1 MPLNFPS
8 FSNMKHFL
16 DIYVYFS
23 PSNFLCHKDF
33 KGLIPGGAST
43 AAFSL
48 IAWFEGQCITFIKKK
63 MLPKY
68 PIVPIS
74 LISFCCK
81 ASKNGGFAVL

>member
-23 PSNFLCHKDF
+23 PSNFLSHKDF
-33 KGLIPGGAST
+33 KGLIPGEASA

-48 IAWFEGQCITFIKKK
+48 IALFEGQCITFI
-63 MLPKY
+63 
-68 PIVPIS
+68 
-74 LISFCCK
+74 
-81 ASKNGGFAVL
+81 

>member
-23 PSNFLCHKDF
+23 PSNFLCHKDL
-33 KGLIPGGAST
+33 KGLVPGEAST

-48 IAWFEGQCITFIKKK
+48 IAWFKGQHTTFIEKQTKKK
-63 MLPKY
+63 SSQSIP
-68 PIVPIS
+68 
-74 LISFCCK
+74 
-81 ASKNGGFAVL
+81 